1 MCRHLRQ
8 CLGPQDIGSRSNGLR
23 SGKLQSHS
31 RQRNLTIILMRW
43 CELSRNRQSQR
54 HGRMTRG
61 AMNSRASGSQ
71 TAHRF
76 RNFLHQD
83 TIKGY
88 YFDNNGRHAVPRD
101 FWPTPGADGVLETGI
116 HWPYGRPNAWHEQR
130 PSYQLFLM
138 QSELEALL
146 SDQPANKRPFPES
159 KMPELVAA
167 MSNLDERLNRQKQR
181 EALRKSPEFE
191 RYHLTDDVFR
201 KAEKQMPRKPGRKPL
216 RPEE

>member
-1 MCRHLRQ
+1 
-8 CLGPQDIGSRSNGLR
+8 
-23 SGKLQSHS
+23 
-31 RQRNLTIILMRW
+31 
-43 CELSRNRQSQR
+43 
-54 HGRMTRG
+54 
-61 AMNSRASGSQ
+61 
-71 TAHRF
+71 
-76 RNFLHQD
+76 
-83 TIKGY
+83 
-88 YFDNNGRHAVPRD
+88 
-101 FWPTPGADGVLETGI
+101 
-116 HWPYGRPNAWHEQR
+116 
-130 PSYQLFLM
+130 M

-146 SDQPANKRPFPES
+146 SDQPANERPFPES